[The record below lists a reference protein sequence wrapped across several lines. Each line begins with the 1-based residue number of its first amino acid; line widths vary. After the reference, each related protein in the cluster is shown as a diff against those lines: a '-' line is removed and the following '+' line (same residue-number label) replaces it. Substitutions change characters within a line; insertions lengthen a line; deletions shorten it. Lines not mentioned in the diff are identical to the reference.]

1 MLKHV
6 VQGLIGIEQSS
17 STSDNPNPAL
27 LAATQVPQVQVAPT
41 HYFQWISLL
50 IALLIMG
57 LLII

>member
-1 MLKHV
+1 M
-6 VQGLIGIEQSS
+6 QGLIGIEQSS
-17 STSDNPNPAL
+17 STGNNPSPAPL
-27 LAATQVPQVQVAPT
+27 TATQVPQVQAAPT